1 MLCIHRRSLNPILTL
16 EISSFPMVMA
26 ITVAILLATV
36 DTGYFRFR

>member
-26 ITVAILLATV
+26 ITVANIV
-36 DTGYFRFR
+36 SDS